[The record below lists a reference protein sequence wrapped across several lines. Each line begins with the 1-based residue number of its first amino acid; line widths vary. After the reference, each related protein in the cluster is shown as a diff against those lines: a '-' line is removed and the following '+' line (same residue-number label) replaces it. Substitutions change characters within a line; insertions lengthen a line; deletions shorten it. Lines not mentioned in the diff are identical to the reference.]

1 MRQESGL
8 RLSLVVLLLSL
19 SAAALG
25 QAMDTHASGFPDDT
39 LITAP
44 AERRAFRLWFA
55 SIAEAQYTAPSP
67 AWEHRDCS
75 ALLRF
80 AYVQAPQPGR
90 SSEPPPALPGGACLV
105 RRHSAGRQAAQP

>member
-1 MRQESGL
+1 MRQEPGL
-8 RLSLVVLLLSL
+8 RLPLVVLLLSL

-75 ALLRF
+75 GLLRF
-80 AYVQAPQPGR
+80 ARSEEHTSELQSRGHLVCRLLLEKKKQQQA
-90 SSEPPPALPGGACLV
+90 
-105 RRHSAGRQAAQP
+105 